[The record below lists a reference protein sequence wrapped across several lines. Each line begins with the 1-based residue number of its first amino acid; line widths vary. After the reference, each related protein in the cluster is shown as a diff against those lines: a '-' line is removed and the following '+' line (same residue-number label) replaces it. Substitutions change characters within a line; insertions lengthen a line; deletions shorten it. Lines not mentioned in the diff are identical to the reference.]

1 MSKYLGVGNKVYTL
15 PENEGSRFVLKGGK
29 LSFVADNPYGNTK
42 KGKLSDKGKDMVN
55 WDDYNTHIDK
65 SYSPLLIK
73 PNKKTNNQEHD
84 TNALHFA
91 NTIST
96 NKQRLQKQFNLTSN
110 EYNRLAQLAMGIAE
124 QESNFGTGTSWDPR
138 HNYKLKTAL
147 SGLVSF
153 LKGNDAQSRG
163 YSQIKLNGD
172 NKQLQQ
178 IYKSLGIDEKS
189 ILTSQGSAIAT
200 IARLAYIYNTEV
212 KGRKFKG
219 ENNENIDIYDALLYK
234 WNGRNNQLTKHLA
247 TPRAN
252 SYIRNVKSYLN
263 NFDYYEER
271 KYRK

>member
-1 MSKYLGVGNKVYTL
+1 MSKYLGVGNKIYTL
-15 PENEGSRFVLKGGK
+15 PENQGSRFVLKGGK
-29 LSFVADNPYGNTK
+29 LNFVADNPYGNTK
-42 KGKLSDKGKDMVN
+42 KHKLSDKGKDMVN
-55 WDDYNTHIDK
+55 WDDYNIHIDK

-84 TNALHFA
+84 TNALNFA

-124 QESNFGTGTSWDPR
+124 QESNFGTGTSLNLR
-138 HNYKLKTAL
+138 HNYKLKTSL

-153 LKGNDAQSRG
+153 IKGNAAQSRG

-178 IYKSLGIDEKS
+178 IYKSLGINEQS

-212 KGRKFKG
+212 KGRNFKG
-219 ENNENIDIYDALLYK
+219 QNNKNIDVYDALLYK
-234 WNGRNNQLTKHLA
+234 WNGRNNQLTNHLA
-247 TPRAN
+247 TPRN
-252 SYIRNVKSYLN
+252 NYYIRNVKSYLN